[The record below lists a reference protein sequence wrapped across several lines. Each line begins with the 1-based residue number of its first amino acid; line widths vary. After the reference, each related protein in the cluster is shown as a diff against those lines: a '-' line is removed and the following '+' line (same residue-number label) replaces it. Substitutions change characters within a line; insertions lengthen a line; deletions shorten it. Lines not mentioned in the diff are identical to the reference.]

1 VVGALISLNNVSC
14 RQGRVLAVENV
25 SARFTPGLSAI
36 AGPNGAGKT
45 TLLRALAGLHP
56 LAAGTITGLP
66 AKPEIGFLPQASEAD
81 RRFPIACDD
90 FVKFGAWGRVGAF
103 AAAPAQ
109 EQGRA
114 AAALSRMG
122 LADLA
127 RRSVAQLSSGQFQ
140 RLMFARLIVQNASVI
155 LLDEPFTAV
164 DAATEAVLLDQL
176 LAWRD
181 EARIVIAV
189 LHDHDL
195 VREFFPTTL
204 LLGRGAAVFGPT
216 GDVLSPKPRRGLRSA
231 A

>member
-1 VVGALISLNNVSC
+1 MIFLNNVSC

-25 SARFTPGLSAI
+25 SASFGPGLSAI

-45 TLLRALAGLHP
+45 TMLRALAGLHP
-56 LAAGTITGLP
+56 VASGSITGLP
-66 AKPEIGFLPQASEAD
+66 AAHEIGFLPQASEAD

-103 AAAPAQ
+103 AAASESEQQRAQ
-109 EQGRA
+109 S
-114 AAALSRMG
+114 ALSRMG

-164 DAATEAVLLDQL
+164 DAATEAGLIDQL
-176 LAWRD
+176 MAWRD
-181 EARIVIAV
+181 EGRIVIAV

-195 VREFFPTTL
+195 IRELFPTTL
-204 LLGRGAAVFGPT
+204 LLGREAARFGPT
-216 GDVLSPKPRRGLRSA
+216 SEVLAAKSRRGLRSA